1 MSQFQFV
8 GRYAIYNLDLT
19 VVDANGLI
27 VDADGLP
34 TASFRNYATNAEIF
48 NRSTVKIATGVYRLT
63 LSSAETATPG
73 LYYCLWSYNLSAI
86 AQQYRS
92 DIEIPTATSSQYEAL
107 SGEYQSIVEQTWDR
121 FEDLFDS
128 SVGGPHL
135 REYAQSSFGRERLA
149 RLLKIALGRLNTVAQ
164 PHQSYSIE
172 GNDFPFAEWG
182 PLLEQALYV
191 ETLRHLIRSYVE
203 QPSPEGINVARLDR
217 RDYLQRWQSVLS
229 AEEQTLSNTLDHF
242 KIASLSLGRSAVM
255 VGGGAYGNYV
265 RLVPPGR
272 PRHRPFGNF

>member
-34 TASFRNYATNAEIF
+34 TASFRNYATNVEVF
-48 NRSTVKIATGVYRLT
+48 NRSTVKIGTGIYRLT
-63 LSSAETATPG
+63 LSSAETANPG
-73 LYYCLWSYNLSAI
+73 LFYCLWNYTLSAV

-107 SGEYQSIVEQTWDR
+107 SNEYQFIVEQTWDR

-149 RLLKIALGRLNTVAQ
+149 RLIRIALGRLNTIAQ

-172 GNDFPFAEWG
+172 DNDFPFAEWG

-191 ETLRHLIRSYVE
+191 ETIRHLIRSYVE
-203 QPSPEGINVARLDR
+203 QPDPEGVNVARLDR

-229 AEEQTLSNTLDHF
+229 SEEQTLGTMLDHF

>member
-48 NRSTVKIATGVYRLT
+48 SRSTVKIATGVYRLT

-73 LYYCLWSYNLSAI
+73 LYYCLWNYNLSAV

-107 SGEYQSIVEQTWDR
+107 STEYQAIVEQTWDR

-149 RLLKIALGRLNTVAQ
+149 RLLRIAIGRLNTVAQ

-191 ETLRHLIRSYVE
+191 ETIRHLIRSYVE
-203 QPSPEGINVARLDR
+203 QPSPEGVNVARLDR
-217 RDYLQRWQSVLS
+217 RDYLQRWQSVLA
-229 AEEQTLSNTLDHF
+229 AEEQTLSTTLDHF

-255 VGGGAYGNYV
+255 VAGGAYGNYV